1 MVVRRERK
9 EDGVREISGL
19 DEDDGD
25 EGDRVLV
32 FWEPKEKRESRDEIN
47 EIGVGCILVSC
58 AAHMGGVVLGF
69 LLFYFFQLN
78 KQAFGIG
85 SGKFGPVLHF
95 QYFQHFSC
103 IFS

>member
-1 MVVRRERK
+1 M
-9 EDGVREISGL
+9 EIN
-19 DEDDGD
+19 EGD

-32 FWEPKEKRESRDEIN
+32 FWEPKEKTERREKIN
-47 EIGVGCILVSC
+47 KISGRCSGVTCSSHGQGSFRFSFIIFF
-58 AAHMGGVVLGF
+58 LG
-69 LLFYFFQLN
+69 LN